1 MPAQIE
7 EIAKHVATAKRQ
19 AKSEPRSGIS
29 VSDSEEIRN
38 FPSTEQISEA
48 LHENGFIKVEGCFSR
63 KFVEA
68 IKADVEA
75 HRFYLN
81 RNGLTGVYSDTQ
93 YYFVNLLA
101 ASRTF
106 VSFITSQKLKNALT
120 SYFPGGCRL
129 KALRYYETYGGHHM
143 QWHTDNKTARGFA
156 EIPGLIF
163 IFYCEDVVDGEFQ
176 YIRGSHKWSSERGFN
191 DYSDEYITK
200 NHGDEIVKFAGPA
213 GTLVIYNTYGIHRAK
228 PVKRRDYVRKS
239 VFFQVDAAIN
249 DGETL
254 IVNPSLFDP
263 SHFADQW
270 LFKFLGF
277 GAPSTYGVWP
287 RTDIADV
294 PLRSLAPHIFN
305 FIRRRPKR
313 VVTSLLPRGLKQKIK
328 AKVR

>member
-1 MPAQIE
+1 MTTRIE
-7 EIAKHVATAKRQ
+7 ETTKLVAMRKRQ
-19 AKSEPRSGIS
+19 TRSEPASM
-29 VSDSEEIRN
+29 SDCAELCN

-48 LHENGFIKVEGCFSR
+48 LSENGFIKVEGFFSR
-63 KFVEA
+63 NFVEA
-68 IKADVEA
+68 IKADVAA

-93 YYFVNLLA
+93 YYFVSLLA

-106 VSFITSQKLKNALT
+106 VSFITSQKLKDVLT
-120 SYFPGGCRL
+120 NYFVGGCRL

-143 QWHTDNKTARGFA
+143 QWHTDNKTPKGFA

-176 YIRGSHKWSSERGFN
+176 YIRGSHKWSSMQGFN
-191 DYSDEYITK
+191 DYSDEYINK
-200 NHGDEIVKFAGPA
+200 SHANEIVSFAGRA

-239 VFFQVDAAIN
+239 VFFQVDAEMN
-249 DGETL
+249 DGEPI
-254 IVNPSLFDP
+254 IVNPSLFEP
-263 SHFADQW
+263 SLFSDRW

-287 RTDIADV
+287 RTDIADA
-294 PLRSLAPHIFN
+294 PLRSLAPHVFN
-305 FIRRRPKR
+305 FMRRRPKR
-313 VVTSLLPRGLKQKIK
+313 VLIS
-328 AKVR
+328 